1 MNIDKRSVYCGID
14 CSKCDAYI
22 ATITNDNELKKKTA
36 RLWSKLNNAKI
47 LPENINCNG
56 CKYEGIKT
64 IFCTNLCFIRKC
76 AIKNNVDNCKQCAK
90 FNTCA
95 DIQKFVK
102 INNL

>member
-1 MNIDKRSVYCGID
+1 MNIDKRSGYCGID

-56 CKYEGIKT
+56 W
-64 IFCTNLCFIRKC
+64 NLKELKQSFAQIYVLLE
-76 AIKNNVDNCKQCAK
+76 NVR
-90 FNTCA
+90 
-95 DIQKFVK
+95 
-102 INNL
+102 